1 MNGDTVPAASSP
13 PGDDQV
19 TVWDDVSRRK
29 RKEAKEAGDELLRRL
44 GVPSGETARLIQSPG
59 FERLLIRWAIEFPLN
74 IKWYDAE
81 IPRQQRYYNWSRN
94 LAIVI
99 GAATIVGTTALV
111 LSSKSVTVSRLGVLV
126 AGILG
131 VMQIMAAGSD
141 PKTRLGGF
149 RKARADLKESMF
161 TFLETWTDR
170 ATDSQGAQ
178 GPRPTPDFVTALL
191 QEIRTGR
198 KIARDE
204 RDTYFG
210 TYKSATEIL
219 GSVNTAL
226 DALKTRRTD
235 LAGALKEAGAV
246 ETSREQAVSTRIQD
260 LRNKLAEATAQ
271 KQALENKLVRLT
283 NSHAPQPQLAELQGK
298 IEDAETERFRIQTLL
313 DLAVKSD
320 VAHSS

>member
-1 MNGDTVPAASSP
+1 
-13 PGDDQV
+13 
-19 TVWDDVSRRK
+19 
-29 RKEAKEAGDELLRRL
+29 
-44 GVPSGETARLIQSPG
+44 
-59 FERLLIRWAIEFPLN
+59 LLIRWAIEFPLN
-74 IKWYDAE
+74 IKWYDAQ

-99 GAATIVGTTALV
+99 SAAMILGTTALV
-111 LSSKSVTVSRLGVLV
+111 LLKENVTVSQLGVLV
-126 AGILG
+126 AGIFG
-131 VMQIMAAGSD
+131 VLQMIAAGSD
-141 PKTRLGGF
+141 PKARLGGF

-161 TFLETWTDR
+161 TFLESWTNR
-170 ATDSQGAQ
+170 ATESQGAQ
-178 GPRPTPDFVTALL
+178 GLRPTPDFVTALL
-191 QEIRTGR
+191 QEIRSGR

-219 GSVNTAL
+219 GSANTAL

-235 LAGALKEAGAV
+235 LAGVLKDASAV
-246 ETSREQAVSTRIQD
+246 ETSREQAVSARIQD

-271 KQALENKLVRLT
+271 RQAFENKLTRLT
-283 NSHAPQPQLAELQGK
+283 NSHAPQTQLAELQGK

-320 VAHSS
+320 VAHSV